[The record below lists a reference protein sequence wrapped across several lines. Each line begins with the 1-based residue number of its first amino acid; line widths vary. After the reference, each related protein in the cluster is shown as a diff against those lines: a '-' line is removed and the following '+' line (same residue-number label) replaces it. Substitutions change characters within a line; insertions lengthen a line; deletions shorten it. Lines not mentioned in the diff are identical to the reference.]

1 MAAGEGLATLISVA
15 EQPSLAIA
23 DALIV
28 ASDEYKAFINFLEL
42 SEEER
47 NQLLDLLPDDLADR
61 IRSVAK
67 DIEEVFSRVGT
78 GFDADLFRAL
88 PLQIQGILEDA
99 FDRYN
104 EINPTLEAI
113 FEEAKNIVEDGSITI
128 AERARRVTRFLAN
141 DLGEPVIQLAQS
153 GANILNFLTS
163 GADELGGSFGILK
176 EIAGGLGEIL
186 GLGRE
191 RTIAFADG
199 LDTLINAGES
209 TLILQE
215 RITQSLGLSTI
226 GVALGFN
233 RLLTSAEN
241 IEEAFGQAAFTSI
254 RLSAAWREANF
265 VAGEFTGNTSNLNEA
280 LNLTTLGLEDAAVAF
295 GSLVTS
301 GAGLGTL
308 VAPGVG
314 LLFESVNNVIES
326 ATDYVAISRLV
337 STLPTWFSQGDITSI
352 QKAFRELDKFTT
364 ASNAAREEIALGFD
378 IELPEIGILAEEAQE
393 VLNVLTT
400 LQPFLVSG
408 AFDEFLKLQGF
419 PDLFPDEDLTRGEQ
433 FFRILQAVA
442 SGAELT
448 AEQLEY
454 AQAAMESFGQAT
466 TKSAPEFFNQVLQNN
481 ITAAREFSSTLSIL
495 SETISNNAR
504 VEVQELRNQLDE
516 IRDIRLA
523 AEEEVNTQLER
534 DLEIT
539 REKLNNDLISLEQY
553 FNDVAAFRDTADV
566 ERAEATK
573 KEIALLNKIQEKE
586 YEAQLNAFNINKAVR
601 LADIAINA
609 AASFAASVGTIGF
622 LGIPLG
628 TIVQAA
634 AAAQAALVFSQKA
647 PPPPPAITALQTG
660 GVVNRPTRALIGEAG
675 PEAVIPLDEY
685 DFNRRDNNGS
695 TTIVINVNGS
705 LVHQDDLADFLEGVS
720 NRAKRRK
727 RVRSL

>member
-1 MAAGEGLATLISVA
+1 MQNNLL
-15 EQPSLAIA
+15 LAIA

-42 SEEER
+42 TEEER
-47 NQLLDLLPDDLADR
+47 NNLLALLPDDLADR
-61 IRSVAK
+61 VRSVAR
-67 DIEEVFSRVGT
+67 DVEEVFARVGT

-88 PLQIQGILEDA
+88 PVQIQSILEDA

-153 GANILNFLTS
+153 GANILDFLSS
-163 GADELGGSFGILK
+163 GTDELGGSFGILK

-186 GLGRE
+186 GVGRE

-199 LDTLINAGES
+199 LDTLISSGES

-215 RITQSLGLSTI
+215 RITQSLNLSTI
-226 GVALGFN
+226 GTALGFN
-233 RLLTSAEN
+233 RLLTTAES
-241 IEEAFGQAAFTSI
+241 IDEAFGQTAFTSI

-280 LNLTTLGLEDAAVAF
+280 LNTTTLGLEDAAVAF
-295 GSLVTS
+295 GSLITS
-301 GAGLGTL
+301 GASLGSL

-314 LLFESVNNVIES
+314 LLFESVNNVVEAAI
-326 ATDYVAISRLV
+326 DYVAISRLV

-352 QKAFRELDKFTT
+352 QEAFRELDKFTT
-364 ASNAAREEIALGFD
+364 ATIAAREEIGLGFD
-378 IELPEIGILAEEAQE
+378 IELPEIGILAAEAQE

-433 FFRILQAVA
+433 FFKILQLVA

-448 AEQLEY
+448 EEQLEA
-454 AQAAMESFGQAT
+454 AQVAMEAFGQAT
-466 TKSAPEFFNQVLQNN
+466 TESAPEFFNQVLQNN
-481 ITAAREFSSTLSIL
+481 ITAAREFSNTLSIL

-523 AEEEVNTQLER
+523 AEEEINNQLDS
-534 DLEIT
+534 DLEIV
-539 REKLNNDLISLEQY
+539 RDKLKNDLVSLEQY
-553 FNDVAAFRDTADV
+553 FIAVANFR
-566 ERAEATK
+566 K
-573 KEIALLNKIQEKE
+573 
-586 YEAQLNAFNINKAVR
+586 Y
-601 LADIAINA
+601 
-609 AASFAASVGTIGF
+609 S
-622 LGIPLG
+622 
-628 TIVQAA
+628 
-634 AAAQAALVFSQKA
+634 
-647 PPPPPAITALQTG
+647 
-660 GVVNRPTRALIGEAG
+660 
-675 PEAVIPLDEY
+675 
-685 DFNRRDNNGS
+685 
-695 TTIVINVNGS
+695 
-705 LVHQDDLADFLEGVS
+705 
-720 NRAKRRK
+720 
-727 RVRSL
+727 